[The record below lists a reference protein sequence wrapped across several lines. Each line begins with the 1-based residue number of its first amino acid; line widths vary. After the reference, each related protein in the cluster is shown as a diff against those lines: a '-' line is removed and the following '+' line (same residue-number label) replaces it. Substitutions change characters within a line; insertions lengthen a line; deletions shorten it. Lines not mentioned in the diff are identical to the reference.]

1 MKKRKKLKRKY
12 LVLLVSLCIA
22 AGILLTVSN
31 NEEEQDYSGYSAS
44 LGETAGELAAPIG
57 TEETATPPLTDAGV
71 ALINELTLLNET
83 YPNQLGFV
91 LINMDT
97 GETIS
102 TNESRVFTS
111 ASLYKLFLTYAVLE
125 KVDNGDLSLNDV
137 MDDTLEGYSAA
148 TIDDYLTDTIT
159 LSVNETAHA
168 LAHLIGWENVES
180 FIHEKGF
187 EDTTFN
193 PYIET
198 DGIYYSGTLQTTP
211 EEVAELLER
220 LLKGELLS
228 EASTSYFLYLLS
240 SQQLVYA
247 LNTGLTD
254 DVTFAHKTGILDDV
268 SHDAGIITF
277 NGQDYIIAVLTDGWS
292 IAIDEATPVF
302 ESVGA
307 SIMTY
312 IHAASNE

>member
-1 MKKRKKLKRKY
+1 M
-12 LVLLVSLCIA
+12 LLVSLCIT
-22 AGILLTVSN
+22 AGIFLTVSN
-31 NEEEQDYSGYSAS
+31 IEESPNYSDYSAS
-44 LGETAGELAAPIG
+44 SEVPKGETDAAIE
-57 TEETATPPLTDAGV
+57 TEEIAIPLLTDAGV
-71 ALINELTLLNET
+71 ALKNELTLLNET

-91 LINMDT
+91 LINKDT

-180 FIHEKGF
+180 FIHENGF

-193 PYIET
+193 PYIEA

-220 LLKGELLS
+220 LLGGELLS
-228 EASTSYFLYLLS
+228 EASTSYFLYLMS
-240 SQQLVYA
+240 NQQLVYA

-268 SHDAGIITF
+268 SHDAGIITL
-277 NGQDYIIAVLTDGWS
+277 NGQDYIVAVLTDGWS

-307 SIMTY
+307 AIMTY
-312 IHAASNE
+312 VHTASNE